1 MSAGASA
8 TVLHWKAFIYPMV
21 SQAFRQMR
29 SGIAV
34 PSRISIPDTVLV
46 IGAYAFSGCTNLTSI
61 HLPPNL
67 KKISKGMFN
76 GCKSLKK
83 VFLADT
89 IEIIEDY
96 AFAGC
101 TSLRK
106 PWIPKNIHQIA
117 ETAFS
122 VSEH

>member
-1 MSAGASA
+1 
-8 TVLHWKAFIYPMV
+8 
-21 SQAFRQMR
+21 
-29 SGIAV
+29 
-34 PSRISIPDTVLV
+34 
-46 IGAYAFSGCTNLTSI
+46 
-61 HLPPNL
+61 
-67 KKISKGMFN
+67 MFN

-83 VFLADT
+83 VFLSDT
-89 IEIIEDY
+89 IETIEDY